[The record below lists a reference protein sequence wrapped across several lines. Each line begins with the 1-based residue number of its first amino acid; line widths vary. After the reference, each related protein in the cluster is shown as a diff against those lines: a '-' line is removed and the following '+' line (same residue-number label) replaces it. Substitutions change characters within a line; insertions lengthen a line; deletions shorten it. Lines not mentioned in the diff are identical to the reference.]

1 MPAEDRD
8 RLFEKALERHLRR
21 ESAADLDAETLA
33 SYHDRLLPVDEMMAV
48 ESHVVTCR
56 RCQEILA
63 QLGLTQDL
71 HESQDR
77 DKVEV
82 YDHLAAQSAAA
93 PSAGRRESAG
103 KIAHFAARK
112 ISLLRWAAPAGAIAA
127 GILIW
132 IGLRDFRSPSKVA
145 GPAVQIAENRRDAA
159 PTLESRVAPPEAVAK
174 QENEMVA
181 RQEYRQQPAAKPS
194 EILLDEMRQPRTVDP
209 ESHARADNQLPSKGA
224 NGLGAGSGNR
234 VGGRISSE
242 KKESLGTSETG
253 TDLDATKSDREI
265 LEGETKIVAG
275 GLPAAPSPPPPA
287 PAPAAARA
295 KAAAPALATAP
306 AASSVEVTAQPVLQK
321 DNNPPAQFSYNV
333 STLKLLSSATATPDG
348 KDIWRFGEHGGITHS
363 KDGGSTWKSQT
374 APLATTLTSGSAPS
388 NKVCWIAGAAG
399 TLLRTTDGGN
409 RWQIVITPIA
419 ADLGGV
425 QASDDR
431 HATIWD
437 VGNHA
442 RYATS
447 DGGATWKQAA
457 RE

>member
-21 ESAADLDAETLA
+21 ETAADLDAETLA
-33 SYHDRLLPVDEMMAV
+33 SYHDRLLPVDEMRAV
-48 ESHVVTCR
+48 ESHVATCT

-63 QLGLTQDL
+63 QLELTRDL
-71 HESQDR
+71 HESQYR
-77 DKVEV
+77 DKVAV
-82 YDHLAAQSAAA
+82 YEHVAAQSPAA
-93 PSAGRRESAG
+93 PSAGKRESSG
-103 KIAHFAARK
+103 KIAHFTARK
-112 ISLLRWAAPAGAIAA
+112 ISRLRWAAPAGAIAA

-145 GPAVQIAENRRDAA
+145 GPAAQIAENRRDAT
-159 PTLESRVAPPEAVAK
+159 PIPEAVAK

-181 RQEYRQQPAAKPS
+181 RQEYQQQGAKPS
-194 EILLDEMRQPRTVDP
+194 GMLRDEMRQRTAVAP
-209 ESHARADNQLPSKGA
+209 ESHAPAGNQLSSSEPKIARKGA
-224 NGLGAGSGNR
+224 NGFGAGSGNR
-234 VGGRISSE
+234 VGGGISTE
-242 KKESLGTSETG
+242 KKENLDTSVAG
-253 TDLDATKSDREI
+253 DLDATKSDRKT
-265 LEGETKIVAG
+265 LESETRIVTG
-275 GLPAAPSPPPPA
+275 GLPAAPPPPPPA
-287 PAPAAARA
+287 PAPAAMRA
-295 KAAAPALATAP
+295 KAASPAPASAP
-306 AASSVEVTAQPVLQK
+306 EASSGEATAQPVLQK
-321 DNNPPAQFSYNV
+321 DNNQSAQFSYTV
-333 STLKLLSSATATPDG
+333 STLKLLSSTTATPDG
-348 KDIWRFGEHGGITHS
+348 KDIWRFGEHGGIIHS
-363 KDGGSTWKSQT
+363 QDGGSTWKSQT

-399 TLLRTTDGGN
+399 ALLRTTDGGK

-442 RYATS
+442 RYVTS
-447 DGGATWKQAA
+447 DGGATWRQAA

>member
-8 RLFEKALERHLRR
+8 RLFEKALQLHLRR
-21 ESAADLDAETLA
+21 EATADLDAETLA
-33 SYHDRLLPVDEMMAV
+33 SYHDRLLPVDEMTAV
-48 ESHVVTCR
+48 ERHVVTCT

-63 QLGLTQDL
+63 QLELTQDL

-77 DKVEV
+77 DKAEV
-82 YDHLAAQSAAA
+82 YEHLAAQSAGA
-93 PSAGRRESAG
+93 PSVGRRQSSG
-103 KIAHFAARK
+103 KIAHFTARK

-145 GPAVQIAENRRDAA
+145 SQPAVQIAENRRDA
-159 PTLESRVAPPEAVAK
+159 PSSLDSRLAPPEALAK
-174 QENEMVA
+174 QESERVA
-181 RQEYRQQPAAKPS
+181 QQAYRKQQAAKPS
-194 EILLDEMRQPRTVDP
+194 DILLDEMRQPRTAVDP
-209 ESHARADNQLPSKGA
+209 ESHARANKELPSKGA
-224 NGLGAGSGNR
+224 NGLGAVSGNE

-242 KKESLGTSETG
+242 KKESRDASEAA
-253 TDLDATKSDREI
+253 TDLDATKSGRAI
-265 LEGETKIVAG
+265 LEGEAKIVAG
-275 GLPAAPSPPPPA
+275 GSGAVPPSPPPA
-287 PAPAAARA
+287 PARRKAVEPAL
-295 KAAAPALATAP
+295 AAAPA
-306 AASSVEVTAQPVLQK
+306 ASGVEVADQPMLQK
-321 DNNPPAQFSYNV
+321 DNNSPAQFSYSV
-333 STLKLLSSATATPDG
+333 STLKLLGSTAATPDG
-348 KDIWRFGEHGGITHS
+348 KDIWRFGEHGGIAHS
-363 KDGGSTWKSQT
+363 SDGGNTWKSQT
-374 APLATTLTSGSAPS
+374 APLAATLTSGSAPS
-388 NKVCWIAGAAG
+388 HKVCWIAGAAG

-425 QASDDR
+425 LASDDR

-447 DGGATWKQAA
+447 DGGATWKQAV

>member
-21 ESAADLDAETLA
+21 EAAADLDAETLA
-33 SYHDRLLPVDEMMAV
+33 SYHDRLLPVDEMRAV
-48 ESHVVTCR
+48 ESHVVTCT

-63 QLGLTQDL
+63 QLELTRDL

-77 DKVEV
+77 DKVAV
-82 YDHLAAQSAAA
+82 YDHLAAQSPAA
-93 PSAGRRESAG
+93 PSVGGRESSS
-103 KIAHFAARK
+103 KIAHFTARK

-145 GPAVQIAENRRDAA
+145 APAAEIAENRRDAA
-159 PTLESRVAPPEAVAK
+159 PALESRLAPSEAVAK
-174 QENEMVA
+174 QENERVA
-181 RQEYRQQPAAKPS
+181 RQEYRQQQAAKPS
-194 EILLDEMRQPRTVDP
+194 DIFDEMRQPRAAVDP
-209 ESHARADNQLPSKGA
+209 ESHAPAGNQLPSKGA
-224 NGLGAGSGNR
+224 NEFGAGSGNR

-242 KKESLGTSETG
+242 KKENLDNSVAR
-253 TDLDATKSDREI
+253 DLDATKSDREI
-265 LEGETKIVAG
+265 LEGETRIVTG
-275 GLPAAPSPPPPA
+275 GLPAAPPPPPPA
-287 PAPAAARA
+287 PAPAAVRA
-295 KAAAPALATAP
+295 KAAAPA
-306 AASSVEVTAQPVLQK
+306 AASAPEASSAEATAQPVLQK
-321 DNNPPAQFSYNV
+321 DNNQSAQFSYAV
-333 STLKLLSSATATPDG
+333 STLKLLSSTAATPDG
-348 KDIWRFGEHGGITHS
+348 KDIWRFGEHAGIIHS
-363 KDGGSTWKSQT
+363 QDGGSTWKSQT

-399 TLLRTTDGGN
+399 TLLRTTDGGK

-447 DGGATWKQAA
+447 DGGATWKQVA